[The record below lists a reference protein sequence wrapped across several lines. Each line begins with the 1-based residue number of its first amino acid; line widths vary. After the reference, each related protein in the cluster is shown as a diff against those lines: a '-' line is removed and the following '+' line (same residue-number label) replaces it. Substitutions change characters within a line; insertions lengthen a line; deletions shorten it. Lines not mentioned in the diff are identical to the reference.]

1 MNPVSAIIKQREEAK
16 KAENDLNSTDMMSEE
31 LLDEDEEAG
40 LRGKKGDDKGDYKEL
55 NQNTYRN

>member
-16 KAENDLNSTDMMSEE
+16 NAELDLNSTDMMSEE

-40 LRGKKGDDKGDYKEL
+40 LRGKKGDDKGDY
-55 NQNTYRN
+55 